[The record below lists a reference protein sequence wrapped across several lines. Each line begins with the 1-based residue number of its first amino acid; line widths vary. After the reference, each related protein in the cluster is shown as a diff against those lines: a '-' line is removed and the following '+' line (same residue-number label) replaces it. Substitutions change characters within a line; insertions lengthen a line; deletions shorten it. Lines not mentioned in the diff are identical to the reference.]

1 MVLSYSFLDLHA
13 GTGATALGF
22 LRAGFRCLGLLE
34 ESKRAAVL
42 LRENFPPLAA
52 PLLGAGPR
60 DGDPARLPLQGG
72 LLEERPDVVVGAPL
86 QRKPR
91 DKNSQRRIFGTF
103 VALRHLKPKAVLLH
117 FPDDEQGLEALN
129 YLGALLM
136 EEGYQIFPARLDA
149 AWYGL
154 PEKAET
160 LVLLALGPEIPSPL
174 PGCWPPPRLFPGT
187 REERERPK
195 RGKAPQEAR
204 LENLPSGIQ
213 VPPPEKAP
221 FPPVTETLALE
232 GLPPRRPGEGANSPP
247 ASPEP
252 RAWFGR
258 LMRAWIPT
266 EGPPSAHEPLP
277 PRATRP
283 ESPEESQ
290 EKSKKRALT
299 LRERA
304 RLRSLPDGF
313 HFRGSPSWALRMI
326 QESMPP
332 LLALVLARAVR
343 SILDGTLP
351 AKGFLPE
358 ARGEAAPLLE
368 DPFPPRE
375 TRRPTW

>member
-22 LRAGFRCLGLLE
+22 LRAGFRCVGLLE

-60 DGDPARLPLQGG
+60 EGDPARLPLQGG
-72 LLEERPDVVVGAPL
+72 RLEERPDVVVGAPL
-86 QRKPR
+86 RRKPR
-91 DKNSQRRIFGTF
+91 DKNPHRRIFGTY
-103 VALRHLKPKAVLLH
+103 VAVRHLKPKAVLLH
-117 FPDDEQGLEALN
+117 FPPDPQGLEGLN

-136 EEGYQIFPARLDA
+136 EEGYRLFPAKLDA

-154 PEKAET
+154 PHQEET
-160 LVLLALGPEIPSPL
+160 LVLLALAPSIPPPL
-174 PGCWPPPRLFPGT
+174 PGCWPPPRLFPGST
-187 REERERPK
+187 ERRKKTQAERSPREEP
-195 RGKAPQEAR
+195 
-204 LENLPSGIQ
+204 LENLPAGIQ
-213 VPPPEKAP
+213 IPPPEKTP
-221 FPPVTETLALE
+221 FPPVTENLALE
-232 GLPPRRPGEGANSPP
+232 GLPPRPKERGEGLPP

-266 EGPPSAHEPLP
+266 DGPPSAHEPLP
-277 PRATRP
+277 GA
-283 ESPEESQ
+283 ESPAGG
-290 EKSKKRALT
+290 EKGRNLT

-326 QESMPP
+326 QESLPP

-358 ARGEAAPLLE
+358 ARGEAAPLQE
-368 DPFPPRE
+368 NPFLPRE

>member
-22 LRAGFRCLGLLE
+22 LRAGFRCIGLLE
-34 ESKRAAVL
+34 ENRRAAVL

-72 LLEERPDVVVGAPL
+72 LLEERPHVVVGAPL
-86 QRKPR
+86 SGKTEVQ
-91 DKNSQRRIFGTF
+91 NSQRRIFGTY
-103 VALRHLKPKAVLLH
+103 VAIRHLKPKAVLLH
-117 FPDDEQGLEALN
+117 FPQNSQGLEALN

-136 EEGYQIFPARLDA
+136 EEGYRIFPAKLDA

-154 PEKAET
+154 PQKAEI
-160 LVLLALGPEIPSPL
+160 LVLLALDPAIPPPL
-174 PGCWPPPRLFPGT
+174 PGCWPPPRLFPGST
-187 REERERPK
+187 EERERRK
-195 RGKAPQEAR
+195 RKEQAR
-204 LENLPSGIQ
+204 ESQWETLPAGIQ
-213 VPPPEKAP
+213 IPPPEKTP
-221 FPPVTETLALE
+221 FPPVTKNLALE
-232 GLPPRRPGEGANSPP
+232 GLPPRPEERGEERSP

-266 EGPPSAHEPLP
+266 DGPPSAHEPLP
-277 PRATRP
+277 EGKSRTGGEKRP
-283 ESPEESQ
+283 N
-290 EKSKKRALT
+290 LT

-326 QESMPP
+326 QQSLPP

-343 SILDGTLP
+343 AILDGTLP

-358 ARGEAAPLLE
+358 ARGEAAPLPE
-368 DPFPPRE
+368 DPFLPR
-375 TRRPTW
+375 